1 VLTSSKNSQSVLSQ
15 ISWAFHCRDCYVD
28 KKLYVQ
34 YVRQHLEYAAVA
46 WSPWL
51 EADKSALEKI
61 QQRAIAMVSG
71 MQGKSYEE
79 KLRELGLTTLEE
91 HRYQSD
97 MV

>member
-1 VLTSSKNSQSVLSQ
+1 
-15 ISWAFHCRDCYVD
+15 
-28 KKLYVQ
+28 
-34 YVRQHLEYAAVA
+34 VA